1 MTMSLM
7 SRFNYFFREALDNF
21 FRSLT
26 MAAASMMSVTIAMFL
41 LGLFMV
47 GEKALSDLADHLERK
62 VEVTAFL
69 ADGIEESKLAE
80 IVAELK
86 STGLTPGVRIVTKE
100 EAMETLK
107 RDLGEESDVL
117 GFLDSNPLPGSLE
130 IKLKNPLDV
139 EKILEVL
146 KKFIWV
152 EEITYGKGV
161 VRKLVAI
168 SRIMRISGFMLVLLL
183 GVASLVTISSTIRMT
198 IYSRRDEIEIM
209 QLVGATNWFI
219 RWPFVIEGFM
229 QGLFGSAA
237 SIVILFLGIRYFNS
251 YVGSLITTSIIPA
264 VTHVLAAKLMVIGSV
279 LGTVGALLSVRK
291 FLKVP

>member
-1 MTMSLM
+1 MSLM
-7 SRFNYFFREALDNF
+7 SRFKYFFREAVDNF
-21 FRSLT
+21 LRAFT

-47 GEKALSDLADHLERK
+47 GERALSDLADHLERK

-69 ADGIEESKLAE
+69 ADGIEDSKLAE
-80 IVAELK
+80 IISELNT
-86 STGLTPGVRIVTKE
+86 TGLTSGVRHVTKD
-100 EAMETLK
+100 EAMNTLK
-107 RDLGEESDVL
+107 KDLGEESDVL
-117 GFLDSNPLPGSLE
+117 GFLDSNPLPASLE

-139 EKILEVL
+139 ERVLEVL

-161 VRKLVAI
+161 VKKLVAI
-168 SRIMRISGFMLVLLL
+168 SRIMRLSGFMLVLLL

-198 IYSRRDEIEIM
+198 IYSRREEIEIM

-219 RWPFVIEGFM
+219 RWPFVIEGFL
-229 QGLFGSAA
+229 QGIFGSLA
-237 SIVILFLGIRYFNS
+237 SIAILYLGVGYFNS
-251 YVGSLITTSIIPA
+251 YVGSLMSTPIAPA
-264 VTHVLAAKLMVIGSV
+264 VSAALAAKLMLIGSV

-291 FLKVP
+291 CLKVI